1 MAVHMGRK
9 RAGLG
14 VPPVPGG
21 GCPPGSRQSRSVPA
35 GPPGGARRPT
45 APLTPLRV
53 GTGARVS
60 VGCAGAARES
70 MRCTPARSARSFQTP
85 CALLP
90 NPLRGSPGGPEQTGR
105 RPPTSSNG
113 DRKCVAPPAQVVR
126 AHWEC
131 VAPGVEVCA
140 PPPET
145 RRRGGGRASHGLGN
159 LFRGVGG
166 RRTPSGSLCRPLGNP
181 RTANRECRTVIG
193 ECGAVIGEAGAV
205 IGEAGA
211 VIGEAGV
218 VIGEA
223 GAASGDVGAVI
234 GDVRAG
240 GREWFTALAEGR
252 ATKRAV
258 CAPKWEGQAPAC
270 RLFTPKSPRSPAK
283 VGPPIPLCAL
293 APPRALSCLR
303 PAATIMQFSLSHP
316 DAVWFPK
323 ARTYRD

>member
-1 MAVHMGRK
+1 MNLVFLVEDQWVH
-9 RAGLG
+9 
-14 VPPVPGG
+14 VSP
-21 GCPPGSRQSRSVPA
+21 
-35 GPPGGARRPT
+35 RP
-45 APLTPLRV
+45 
-53 GTGARVS
+53 
-60 VGCAGAARES
+60 
-70 MRCTPARSARSFQTP
+70 PARSFPST

-90 NPLRGSPGGPEQTGR
+90 NPLRASPRGPEQTGR

-113 DRKCVAPPAQVVR
+113 DRKCVAPLAQVVR

-131 VAPGVEVCA
+131 VAPGVELCA

-166 RRTPSGSLCRPLGNP
+166 RCTPSGSLCRPFGKP

-193 ECGAVIGEAGAV
+193 EC
-205 IGEAGA
+205 GA

-258 CAPKWEGQAPAC
+258 CAPKWQGWAPAC

-303 PAATIMQFSLSHP
+303 PAPTIMQFSLSHP

-323 ARTYRD
+323 ARTYCD